1 MALSIAK
8 KKNSSMIESELYF
21 YKKTTRS
28 KSFVSQIW
36 K

>member
-1 MALSIAK
+1 MALNITK
-8 KKNSSMIESELYF
+8 KKNNNMIESELYF